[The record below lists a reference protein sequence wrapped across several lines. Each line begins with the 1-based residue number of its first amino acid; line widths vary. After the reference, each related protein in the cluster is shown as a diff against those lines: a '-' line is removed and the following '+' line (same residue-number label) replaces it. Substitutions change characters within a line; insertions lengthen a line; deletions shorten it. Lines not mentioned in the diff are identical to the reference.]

1 VNAVEPDLDP
11 RREAPPVDSGTV
23 ISATRRT
30 LAAALLAAFALGA
43 VGCSSEGAQTECTTS
58 SCTITFDRKAE
69 EARVSVLGIDARLVK
84 VEGNRATIE
93 VGGQRVIVPADG
105 QAQAGDFT
113 VSVREVTDAEVV
125 VKVSRGGG

>member
-1 VNAVEPDLDP
+1 
-11 RREAPPVDSGTV
+11 V
-23 ISATRRT
+23 ISATRRI
-30 LAAALLAAFALGA
+30 LAATFLAALVFGA
-43 VGCSSEGAQTECTTS
+43 AGCSSEGATTECSTS
-58 SCTITFDRKAE
+58 SCTITFDRGAK

-93 VGGQRVIVPADG
+93 VADQRVVVPADG

-113 VSVREVTDAEVV
+113 VSVQEVTDAEVV